1 MVIGRELCHSL
12 SPELLLS
19 VSNREPFSASH
30 TTVILPG
37 PLIIEGPASQ
47 NLMVPSA
54 VTVYSAR
61 TSAACETD
69 AWAYRVDPHSFR
81 GESSPNIGSLQ
92 ATHMEPFVYH

>member
-1 MVIGRELCHSL
+1 MLIAFHLDYYFRYQPRAKVGLY
-12 SPELLLS
+12 
-19 VSNREPFSASH
+19 SASH

-37 PLIIEGPASQ
+37 QLIIESPASQ

-54 VTVYSAR
+54 TLLVPLPLVKP
-61 TSAACETD
+61 D
-69 AWAYRVDPHSFR
+69 AWAYCVDPHSLG